1 MKNLFI
7 KIAFLVLGTGIC
19 MSAGAQ
25 TVKGV
30 VKDANG
36 EALPGVS
43 VMIQGTTVGVST
55 GLDGD
60 YVISVPDAKTQS
72 LLFSCIGMKDE
83 VVPVN
88 GRSVIDMVMVEDN
101 NFLEETVVIGYAT
114 VKRRDLMG
122 SVSSVDNK
130 TLTSVPVASVTEA
143 LTGRMAGVQVTTT
156 EGDPDADIKIRV
168 RGAGSITQDSSPL
181 YIVDGFPVESINDV
195 PASDIQ
201 SIDILKDAFS
211 TAIYGSRG
219 ANGVVLVTTKS
230 GASGKVTVNYNAYYG
245 FKKMANK
252 NAIRV
257 QSAYDF
263 VRTAYELAKMDGKES
278 TQFVPYF
285 GVYDDID
292 LYSGTASN
300 DWVQQVFGR
309 TGTTFNQN
317 LSVSGGSEKV
327 KWTASYSHVGD
338 KAIMVGSNYKRD
350 NLSFKTRYEPVKA
363 FTFDFNARYSNTEV
377 RGAGANSI
385 NDTGSSSSNGRLKH
399 AVQYSPIPITPA
411 SADSDLEEDYGD
423 NVPPLQS
430 VADNDTRRLRK
441 NWTVNGA
448 VTWHVIPNL
457 DVKVEGGLDDWT
469 QTDEHFY
476 GVSTYYAREN
486 STVKGQ
492 PANIHKDSF
501 RKKYRN
507 TNTVNYNFKD
517 IIGDGDHKVDL
528 LLGQEYILTKSNALS
543 LTVDGFPDFY
553 DAATA
558 WNFFSSG
565 TPSAASDYYEADDK
579 LLSFFTRANYV
590 YKDKYSLSATL
601 RADGSSKFFKGHQW
615 GVFPSLA
622 AAWTVS
628 REPWM
633 SAFSFV
639 DNLKLRYSFGTAGNN
654 NIPTGVTQMAFMS
667 SNTTWLDG
675 TKTMFTTTRV
685 GGKYIMPNENLT
697 WETTYSHNIGID
709 YAIFGSRIK
718 GSLELYSNLTD
729 NLLIQFPTSGSGYEF
744 QYRNMGAIR
753 NTGAELSADFVI
765 VEKKD
770 WGITAGANIS
780 FNKNRVTRL
789 GLDYIKAAS
798 GWASTFVGDDYIVE
812 VGQPLGNV
820 YGYRCDGRYE
830 VSDFTWDATEAK
842 WVLKDGVADA
852 SGLIGGT
859 FGPGSLKL
867 KDISV
872 ATDSDGNAIPGNLG
886 KIDENDKTVIG
897 NTQPKGV
904 GGFNFSGF
912 WKNFDFSANFNYVF
926 GNKIYNANK
935 VEFTTSR
942 GYYRRNFLAS
952 MSPDKRWTNID
963 WTSGEL
969 ITDPDALAAANAG
982 TTMWSPSSSRQ
993 ILTDWALE
1001 DGSFLR
1007 LSSATIG
1014 YTLPEKIVAKA
1025 KLSSVRVYITGGNL
1039 FCLTKYSGYDP
1050 EVDTRRS
1057 TPLTPGVDYSAYP
1070 KSRSVVAGVNVKF

>member
-1 MKNLFI
+1 MRNLII
-7 KIAFLVLGTGIC
+7 KALLLVTGLG
-19 MSAGAQ
+19 MYALAGAQ

-43 VMIQGTTVGVST
+43 VMIQGTTTGVST

-60 YVISVPDAKTQS
+60 YTISVQDAKTQS
-72 LLFSCIGMKDE
+72 LLFSCIGMRDE
-83 VVPVN
+83 VVAIG
-88 GRSVIDMVMVEDN
+88 GRSVVDVVMVEDN

-114 VKRRDLMG
+114 VKRRDVMG

-130 TLTSVPVASVTEA
+130 TLTAVPVASVSEA

-230 GASGKVTVNYNAYYG
+230 GASGKVTVSYNAYVG

-263 VRTAYELAKMDGKES
+263 VRTSYELAKVAGKED
-278 TQFVPYF
+278 TQYVPYF
-285 GVYDDID
+285 GVFEDMDMYK
-292 LYSGTASN
+292 GAASN

-309 TGTTFNQN
+309 TGTMFNQN

-327 KWTASYSHVGD
+327 KWTAGYSHVGD
-338 KAIMVGSNYKRD
+338 KAIMVGSNYRRD

-385 NDTGSSSSNGRLKH
+385 NDSGSSSSNGRLKH
-399 AVQYSPIPITPA
+399 AVQYAPLPIMAT
-411 SADSDLEEDYGD
+411 SAETDLEEDYGD

-430 VADNDTRRLRK
+430 VADNDTRRFRK

-457 DVKVEGGLDDWT
+457 DLKVEGGLDDWT

-476 GVSTYYAREN
+476 GVSTYYVRQN

-492 PANIHKDSF
+492 PANTHKDSF
-501 RKKYRN
+501 RTKYRN
-507 TNTVNYNFKD
+507 TNTLNYNFKD
-517 IIGDGDHKVDL
+517 LLGDGDHKADL
-528 LLGQEYILTKSNALS
+528 LIGEEYILTKSNYLS

-565 TPSAASDYYEADDK
+565 TPSAASDYYNADDK

-590 YKDKYSLSATL
+590 YKDRYSFSATL
-601 RADGSSKFFKGHQW
+601 RSDGSSKFSKGHQW
-615 GVFPSLA
+615 GLFPSFA
-622 AAWTVS
+622 AAWTLS
-628 REPWM
+628 REDWM
-633 SAFSFV
+633 RDYAFI

-654 NIPTGVTQMAFMS
+654 NIPTGVTQMAFTS
-667 SNTTWLDG
+667 ANTTWVEG
-675 TKTMFTTTRV
+675 TRTIFTTTKV
-685 GGKYIMPNENLT
+685 DGKYIMPNEDLT

-709 YAIFGSRIK
+709 YALWGSRVK
-718 GSLELYSNLTD
+718 GSVEFYRNLTD
-729 NLLIQFPTSGSGYEF
+729 NLLIQFPTAGSGYEY
-744 QYRNMGAIR
+744 QYRNMGAIS

-780 FNKNRVTRL
+780 LNKNRVEKL
-789 GLDYIKAAS
+789 GLDYIKSQS
-798 GWASTFVGDDYIVE
+798 GWSGTFVGDDYIVE
-812 VGQPLGNV
+812 VGKPLGNI
-820 YGYRCDGRYE
+820 YGYKCDGRYE
-830 VSDFTWDATEAK
+830 VSDFTWDDSASK
-842 WVLKDGVADA
+842 WVLNDGVADD

-867 KDISV
+867 KDIAV
-872 ATDSDGNAIPGNLG
+872 ATDSDGVAVASNLG
-886 KIDENDKTVIG
+886 KVDENDKTVIG

-904 GGFNFSGF
+904 GGFNISGF

-935 VEFTTSR
+935 IEFTTSR
-942 GYYRRNFLAS
+942 DYYRRNYLSS
-952 MSPDKRWTNID
+952 MSADSRWTSID
-963 WTSGEL
+963 WTTGEV
-969 ITDPDALAAANAG
+969 ITDAATLEALNAG
-982 TTMWSPSSSRQ
+982 TTMWSPSMSRQ
-993 ILTDWALE
+993 ILTDWAVE

-1007 LSSATIG
+1007 LSTATIG
-1014 YTLPEKIVAKA
+1014 YTLPENIVAKA
-1025 KLSSVRVYITGGNL
+1025 KLSSVRFYITGGNL
-1039 FCLTKYSGYDP
+1039 FCLTAYSGFDP

-1070 KSRSVVAGVNVKF
+1070 KSRSFVAGVNVKF